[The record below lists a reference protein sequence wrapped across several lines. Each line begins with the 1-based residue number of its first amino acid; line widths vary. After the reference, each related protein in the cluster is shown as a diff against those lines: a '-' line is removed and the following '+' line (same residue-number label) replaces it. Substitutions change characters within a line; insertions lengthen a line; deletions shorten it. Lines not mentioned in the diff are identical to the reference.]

1 MSDTVRNKILFGETF
16 KALLQKEHYVDVP
29 VYGLSMFPFYLPG
42 DIVRVERAQDGNLK
56 KGNVIVFTNNNQ
68 LVAHRLLKYDPE
80 NGTVLAKGDG
90 LIGKD
95 RLLSIENVH
104 AVVIHHYR
112 SGKAKVFINRKGVK
126 VFIAHI
132 SPYMGRLTFYAGLV
146 WNKFFS
152 SSVLHGK

>member
-90 LIGKD
+90 LIIKD
-95 RLLSIENVH
+95 RVFSVENVH

-112 SGKAKVFINRKGVK
+112 LGKEKVFINRSGVK
-126 VFIAHI
+126 RFIARI
-132 SPYMGRLTFYAGLV
+132 SPFIGRLTFYSARV
-146 WNKFFS
+146 WNKFFAPS
-152 SSVLHGK
+152 GFHSK

>member
-1 MSDTVRNKILFGETF
+1 MLPYKRNKTLFGETF
-16 KALLQKEHYVDVP
+16 IALLQKEHCVDVP

-42 DIVRVERAQDGNLK
+42 DIVRVEKAHPDNLK

-68 LVAHRLLKYDPE
+68 LVAHRLLKYDAE

-95 RLLSIENVH
+95 RLLREQNVH
-104 AVVIHHYR
+104 AVVIRHYR
-112 SGKAKVFINRKGVK
+112 KGKEKVFINRKAIK
-126 VFIAHI
+126 RFIASA
-132 SPYMGRLTFYAGLV
+132 SPFMGRFTFYAARV

-152 SSVLHGK
+152 PSGFHSK